1 MKKARSTKAASTRTA
16 SPKVRQTRDAD
27 ATRAKILAAALV
39 EFGNRGLAETRTDD
53 IAARCKINKRMIFY
67 YFGSKEGLYLA
78 ALESVYAD
86 LANLERQIAVEHLDP
101 VTAIAT
107 MINLKIDYYL
117 DNPHFITFLSM
128 ENLYKAK
135 NLRKSKRIGEFKTP
149 LTRVIGR
156 ILERGEKLKVF
167 RKGIDPIDLYISICA
182 LCFMY
187 FSNQHTLGV
196 IFARDLMS
204 ADGLARRR
212 HTVVDLVTSYLQQPA
227 KGLPAQMRAA
237 TSEIHLVAL

>member
-1 MKKARSTKAASTRTA
+1 MKKARSTKSVTT
-16 SPKVRQTRDAD
+16 KVRQTRDAD

-39 EFGNRGLAETRTDD
+39 EFGNRGLTETRTDD
-53 IAARCKINKRMIFY
+53 IAARCKVNKRMIFY
-67 YFGSKEGLYLA
+67 YFESKEGLYLA
-78 ALESVYAD
+78 ALESVYAE

-101 VTAIAT
+101 VSAIAT

-135 NLRKSKRIGEFKTP
+135 NLRKSKRINEFKTP
-149 LTRVIGR
+149 LTQVIAR
-156 ILERGEKLKVF
+156 ILERGEKLKLF

-204 ADGLARRR
+204 AEGLARRR
-212 HTVVDLVTSYLQQPA
+212 HTVVELVTSYLQQPA
-227 KGLPAQMRAA
+227 RGRAA
-237 TSEIHLVAL
+237 AAPTLHLVQPVAL